1 MAGNKFKQ
9 VIEVTMKGAG
19 KAASDSKKVQKGL
32 QGVAKDAAKIAAAF
46 YAAKGGINATKN
58 FVGQALRVEELTPAF
73 DRLRRSMG
81 MSENAL
87 QMLNRAVDGTVN
99 KVELMKMA
107 NQAMTLGVVDS
118 EEGMANLF
126 DTAQRLGKS
135 LGLDVVSSVNSLVTG
150 MGRQSIL
157 MLDNLGI
164 IVDTEKAY
172 EDYAEM
178 VGKSSSALDENE
190 KKQAFNNAALSA
202 AEEKVRVLGDETEK
216 ASDVFDRLSTASS
229 DLGGAIGDFVMP
241 ALTGAASAATAVIE
255 SINNIFG
262 IESPDVD
269 PRTDVEKQQ
278 DKQLKKIKMMAESE
292 EKREEMQKFINKH
305 LGDQADLIDVNRLSL
320 QDFNT
325 LTSQHKIL
333 IEDQEKAWAKHN
345 EEVKRYQ
352 DEYDPQDLDMSFKRT
367 GDAINEVAFKYK
379 LLTGTT
385 RAYSDE
391 VVASNH
397 NFTTFLNS
405 TVLYKQEQE
414 EVIELTEEQRE
425 ALKGWNVEQITSLA
439 ILDNWNMLLAG
450 TRTELE
456 QTLNLEMP
464 SFLENMG
471 EQEGIEEQLT
481 LIEDLAHQHQF
492 LADTIDSGDESYMKW
507 AALSKVMT
515 ASMKVQMEELK
526 KFEKSHVNA
535 AMAVGAA
542 QAHVGQAAADAAGM
556 FIAAKMQQAIASF
569 IADAFAKFGILAPVI
584 GAGAAG
590 IVGSLFS
597 QGIKSVAAAE
607 GMNEVVTEP
616 TLILAGEEGAE
627 YVNIEPTQNEGA
639 GMGGGSQIV
648 FQGNVLSDRF
658 IEEEAIPKIRDAI
671 RRGHNIA

>member
-515 ASMKVQMEELK
+515 ASMKVQMQELK

-597 QGIKSVAAAE
+597 QGIKSVTAAE

-627 YVNIEPTQNEGA
+627 YVNIEPTKNEGA

>member
-607 GMNEVVTEP
+607 GMNEVVSEP

>member
-425 ALKGWNVEQITSLA
+425 ALKGWNVEQIKSLA
-439 ILDNWNMLLAG
+439 ILDNYNMLLAG

-464 SFLENMG
+464 SFLENIG
-471 EQEGIEEQLT
+471 EQEGMEEQLT

-597 QGIKSVAAAE
+597 QGIKSVTAAE

>member
-439 ILDNWNMLLAG
+439 ILDN
-450 TRTELE
+450 
-456 QTLNLEMP
+456 
-464 SFLENMG
+464 
-471 EQEGIEEQLT
+471 
-481 LIEDLAHQHQF
+481 
-492 LADTIDSGDESYMKW
+492 
-507 AALSKVMT
+507 
-515 ASMKVQMEELK
+515 
-526 KFEKSHVNA
+526 
-535 AMAVGAA
+535 
-542 QAHVGQAAADAAGM
+542 
-556 FIAAKMQQAIASF
+556 
-569 IADAFAKFGILAPVI
+569 
-584 GAGAAG
+584 
-590 IVGSLFS
+590 
-597 QGIKSVAAAE
+597 
-607 GMNEVVTEP
+607 
-616 TLILAGEEGAE
+616 
-627 YVNIEPTQNEGA
+627 
-639 GMGGGSQIV
+639 
-648 FQGNVLSDRF
+648 
-658 IEEEAIPKIRDAI
+658 
-671 RRGHNIA
+671 

>member
-425 ALKGWNVEQITSLA
+425 ALKGWNVEQIKSLA
-439 ILDNWNMLLAG
+439 ILDNYNMLLAG

-464 SFLENMG
+464 SFLENIG
-471 EQEGIEEQLT
+471 EQEGMEEQLT

-515 ASMKVQMEELK
+515 ASMKVQMQELK

-597 QGIKSVAAAE
+597 QGIKSVTAAE